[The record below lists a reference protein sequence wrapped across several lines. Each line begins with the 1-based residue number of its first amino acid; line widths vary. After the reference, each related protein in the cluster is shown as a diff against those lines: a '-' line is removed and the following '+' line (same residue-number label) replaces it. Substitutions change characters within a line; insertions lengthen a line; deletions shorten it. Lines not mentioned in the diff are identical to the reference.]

1 MDAKAQL
8 LLVISVAAI
17 MLTMGL
23 GLAASDFRRVG
34 ASPRAVVVG
43 LVGQLVL
50 LPVLAFVH
58 AWAFALP
65 TPLAIGLV
73 LIAAVP
79 GGAHSN
85 LFASFAKADT
95 ALSVSLTAL
104 SSVITIVTI
113 PLVLTVAIAVFDL
126 NGQIPPMPVGETM
139 AQIFLVMGLP
149 VGLGMLLRHRS
160 ERWAKRVE
168 GPVKTVAALL
178 LIVIIVGSFRGN
190 GDKLAAAAL
199 SSGAAVVTL
208 NVTGMLMGWW
218 LARAAALP
226 LAQRLTIT
234 LEVGIQNGTLAFA
247 LGLALMNGDPAVL
260 PPVFLYSLLVYF
272 TGAVL
277 VVIGRRAHAREANVD
292 AAPAPLES
300 PA

>member
-1 MDAKAQL
+1 MDARAQL
-8 LLVISVAAI
+8 FLVISVAAI

-23 GLAASDFRRVG
+23 GLTTSDFRRIG

-43 LVGQLVL
+43 LLGQLVL
-50 LPVLAFVH
+50 LPALAFAY

-113 PLVLTVAIAVFDL
+113 PLVLSLAIALFDL
-126 NGQIPPMPVGETM
+126 DGEIPPMPIGETM
-139 AQIFLVMGLP
+139 AQVFLVMGLP

-168 GPVKTVAALL
+168 GPVKTIAALL
-178 LIVIIVGSFRGN
+178 LVLIIVGSFRGN

-199 SSGAAVVTL
+199 SSGVAVVTL
-208 NVTGMLMGWW
+208 NVTGMLLGWG
-218 LARAAALP
+218 LARAAGLP
-226 LAQRLTIT
+226 LAQRLSIT

-247 LGLALMNGDPAVL
+247 LGLALMHGDPAVL

-277 VVIGRRAHAREANVD
+277 VFIGRRGHARELA
-292 AAPAPLES
+292 AAP
-300 PA
+300 PAASAEAAT